1 MRDCDTW
8 VALLKAKINN
18 EPRNWRA
25 EFDALLG
32 HCAAT
37 TAAPSCYFAKEL
49 VEAYPEA
56 KFILVERD
64 VESWARSF
72 EVILAGAFN
81 PGAPV
86 FQLLDPLW
94 AGRFVGM
101 TKSFLVYYYGA
112 KSANEARAN
121 LRDVHRRHNE
131 LVRSLVPKERLLL
144 FDLASGWEPLCTF
157 LGKKVP
163 EAPFP
168 YVNDN
173 AETKRRS
180 AFLVRKAMLR
190 SLRKLTFV
198 VGPIAVATFAVFWN
212 FR

>member
-1 MRDCDTW
+1 MW

-56 KFILVERD
+56 KVILVERD
-64 VESWARSF
+64 VESWAKSF
-72 EVILAGAFN
+72 DIILSSAFS

-94 AGRFVGM
+94 AGRVIGM
-101 TKSFLVYYYGA
+101 MKSFIEYYYGA
-112 KSANEARAN
+112 TNVKEARAN

-131 LVRSLVPKERLLL
+131 FARSLVPKERLLL

-163 EAPFP
+163 GAPFP
-168 YVNDN
+168 YVNDV
-173 AETKRRS
+173 AETKKRS
-180 AFLVRKAMLR
+180 AFIVRKAMLR
-190 SLRKLTFV
+190 SFRKLTFV
-198 VGPIAVATFAVFWN
+198 VGPITVATVAVFWN
-212 FR
+212 LGERPMY

>member
-1 MRDCDTW
+1 MW

-32 HCAAT
+32 HCSAT
-37 TAAPSCYFAKEL
+37 GAAPSCYFAKEL
-49 VEAYPEA
+49 IEAYPEA
-56 KFILVERD
+56 KVILVERD

-72 EVILAGAFN
+72 DIILSGAFN

-94 AGRFVGM
+94 GGRFVGM
-101 TKSFLVYYYGA
+101 MRSFLEYYYRATNA
-112 KSANEARAN
+112 KEARAN
-121 LRDVHRRHNE
+121 LRDVHRRHNK

-144 FDLASGWEPLCTF
+144 FDLASGWQPLCTF

-168 YVNDN
+168 YAND
-173 AETKRRS
+173 AVETKRRS

-190 SLRKLTFV
+190 SLRKLAFL
-198 VGPIAVATFAVFWN
+198 VGPIAVAFAVFWN